1 MKTKKIVLISMMVVI
16 FTMDSLGQTIVD
28 NDNILSVQPEPKQV
42 LNLNKSIILSVPAE
56 LLISIK
62 NDQEQK
68 AYNYLAYLLDEEYK
82 ELINFSSEENN
93 NLNQIKIVFNKI
105 IKTNAIPNDQYY
117 GIKINLEKL
126 EITLEYVSQTGLLY
140 GLVTLSKYFEETEN
154 EIQIN
159 LFEVIDYPD
168 FTRRI
173 MFAYPGMEGIN
184 SVLDFA
190 IRNKIES
197 IAIPHRQYSWHKI
210 DDEYK
215 QLFEMI
221 GQWKDNYGAPGIMQM
236 HNIYDEKHI
245 EISNKDDIDRL
256 KDVIELGV
264 INGAD
269 KLMILADDTPPFKFG
284 EGYILTSE
292 NDKQKFKHMADAHC
306 YLLSELKQ
314 WLNDSALESE
324 LYYCPPFYTYEDMHY
339 GEMEL
344 YKDTPWEADAFGP
357 LYRDLNYLG
366 LNIPDDVF
374 IVWTGP
380 YVRSRSI
387 TVEDINDWTYHLKG
401 IVPFLADNTLYSHNP
416 FITTP
421 MFNAWDNNLPD
432 DFNSRTAGNGMVIN
446 GNVASEDS
454 KASFITVND
463 YMWNSK
469 TYEPEVSFQ
478 RAMQNLYGEIVTQ
491 LLLDLKQTELEL
503 NKIIGQ
509 RKLWFESD
517 NLWSIIRK
525 IRYIHSKNPF
535 DYHYNYT
542 RMKGLRLQLKN
553 SVPEPTDKKMFA
565 EECLT
570 LEKKRKEILEKI
582 EIERPDIVADLKEL
596 LVELPDFDSIQ

>member
-1 MKTKKIVLISMMVVI
+1 MKTKQILSMSIVAMILAMNN
-16 FTMDSLGQTIVD
+16 FGQTII
-28 NDNILSVQPEPKQV
+28 NNNNILSVQPEPKQV
-42 LNLNKSIILSVPAE
+42 LNLNKSIILSVPVDI
-56 LLISIK
+56 LMPTK
-62 NDQEQK
+62 NEQEHK
-68 AYNYLAYLLDEEYK
+68 AYNYLVYLLDEKYK
-82 ELINFSSEENN
+82 EMINVRSEENK
-93 NLNQIKIVFNKI
+93 NQPHIKISLSKI
-105 IKTNAIPNDQYY
+105 INTDEITNDQYY
-117 GIKINLEKL
+117 RIRVDLEEL
-126 EITLEYVSQTGLLY
+126 EITVEYVSQTGLLY
-140 GLVTLSKYFEETEN
+140 GLVTLSKYFEETAN

-173 MFAYPGMEGIN
+173 MFAYPSKEGIN

-197 IAIPHRQYSWHKI
+197 IAIPHRQYSWHKV
-210 DDEYK
+210 DDEYR

-221 GQWKDNYGAPGIMQM
+221 GQWKAKYGAPSIMQM

-256 KDVIELGV
+256 KEVIELGV

-306 YLLSELKQ
+306 YLLSDLKQ
-314 WLNDSALESE
+314 WFKDSALESE

-344 YKDTPWEADAFGP
+344 YKDTPWEEDAFGP

-366 LNIPDDVF
+366 LNIPDSVF

-380 YVRSRSI
+380 YVRSRTI
-387 TVEDINDWTYHLKG
+387 TVDDINDWTYHLKG

-421 MFNAWDNNLPD
+421 MFTAWDNNLPD

-469 TYEPEVSFQ
+469 SYSPEVSLNK
-478 RAMQNLYGEIVTQ
+478 AMHSLYGKDIAE
-491 LLLDLKQTELEL
+491 LLLDLKEVEL
-503 NKIIGQ
+503 NLRKTIGE
-509 RKLWFESD
+509 RELWFESD
-517 NLWSIIRK
+517 SLWSLIRK
-525 IRYIHSKNPF
+525 IRFIHTKNPF
-535 DYHYNYT
+535 YYHYNYT
-542 RMKGLRLQLKN
+542 RMKALRLQLKN
-553 SVPEPTDKKMFA
+553 SVPVPTDKNTFIEK
-565 EECLT
+565 CLT
-570 LEKKRKEILEKI
+570 LDKRRKEILEKI
-582 EIERPDIVADLKEL
+582 EIERPEIVANLKEL
-596 LVELPDFDSIQ
+596 LVELPDFELIE

>member
-1 MKTKKIVLISMMVVI
+1 MKTIKILLISMMVAI

-56 LLISIK
+56 ILISIK

-68 AYNYLAYLLDEEYK
+68 AYNYLVHLFDEKFK
-82 ELINFSSEENN
+82 EKINFRIEENN
-93 NLNQIKIVFNKI
+93 NPNQINIDLSKI
-105 IKTNAIPNDQYY
+105 IDTDEIPNDQYY
-117 GIKINLEKL
+117 GIKINLEEL
-126 EITLEYVSQTGLLY
+126 EITIDYVNQIGLLY
-140 GLVTLSKYFEETEN
+140 GIVTLAQFFEQSEN
-154 EIQIN
+154 EIRIN

-173 MFAYPGMEGIN
+173 MFAYPGKEGIN

-197 IAIPHRQYSWHKI
+197 IAIPHRQYSWHKV
-210 DDEYK
+210 DYEYK
-215 QLFEMI
+215 HLFEMI
-221 GQWKDNYGAPGIMQM
+221 GQWKAKYGAPSIMQM

-245 EISNKDDIDRL
+245 EISNKDDIDGL
-256 KDVIELGV
+256 KEVIELGV

-306 YLLSELKQ
+306 YLLSDLKQ
-314 WLNDSALESE
+314 WFKDSALESE

-339 GEMEL
+339 GELEL
-344 YKDTPWEADAFGP
+344 YKNTPWEADAFEP
-357 LYRDLNYLG
+357 LYIDLNYLG
-366 LNIPDDVF
+366 LNIPEDIF
-374 IVWTGP
+374 ILWTCP
-380 YVRSRSI
+380 YVRSRTI

-401 IVPFLADNTLYSHNP
+401 IVPFLGDNTLYSHHP

-421 MFNAWDNNLPD
+421 MFTAWDNNLPD
-432 DFNSRTAGNGMVIN
+432 DFYLRTAGNGMIIN
-446 GNVASEDS
+446 GNVNSEDS

-469 TYEPEVSFQ
+469 TYDPEVSLQ
-478 RAMQNLYGEIVTQ
+478 KAMHELYGETVSQ

-553 SVPEPTDKKMFA
+553 SVPEPDDKKLFIETCKMFDD
-565 EECLT
+565 
-570 LEKKRKEILEKI
+570 KRDEILQKI
-582 EIERPDIVADLKEL
+582 GYERSDLEANLREIIMK
-596 LVELPDFDSIQ
+596 LPDFKHMN

>member
-1 MKTKKIVLISMMVVI
+1 MKTKLILFIAMMVMI
-16 FTMDSLGQTIVD
+16 FTMDSPGQTII
-28 NDNILSVQPEPKQV
+28 NNNNILSVQPEPKQII
-42 LNLNKSIILSVPAE
+42 NFNKSINLSVPAE
-56 LLISIK
+56 ILIPIR

-68 AYNYLAYLLDEEYK
+68 AFNYLVHLFDEKFNEK
-82 ELINFSSEENN
+82 VNFRSEENEI
-93 NLNQIKIVFNKI
+93 QPHIKISLSKI
-105 IKTNAIPNDQYY
+105 IDTDEIPNDQYY
-117 GIKINLEKL
+117 RIKADLEKH
-126 EITLEYVSQTGLLY
+126 EITIEYVSQTGLLY
-140 GLVTLSKYFEETEN
+140 GIVTFAHFFEESDN
-154 EIQIN
+154 EIRIN

-173 MFAYPGMEGIN
+173 MFANPGKEGIN

-215 QLFEMI
+215 ELFERI
-221 GQWKDNYGAPGIMQM
+221 GKWKNKYGAPSIMQM

-245 EISNKDDIDRL
+245 EISNRDDIDRL
-256 KDVIELGV
+256 IEVIEMGV

-314 WLNDSALESE
+314 WFKDSALESE

-344 YKDTPWEADAFGP
+344 YKDTPWEADAFDP
-357 LYRDLNYLG
+357 LYRDLNFLG

-380 YVRSRSI
+380 YVRSRII
-387 TVEDINDWTYHLKG
+387 TVKDINDWTYHLKG

-421 MFNAWDNNLPD
+421 MFTAWDNNLPD
-432 DFNSRTAGNGMVIN
+432 DFNLRTAGNGMIIN
-446 GNVASEDS
+446 GNVDSEDS
-454 KASFITVND
+454 KVSFITVND

-469 TYEPEVSFQ
+469 AYLPEASLN
-478 RAMQNLYGEIVTQ
+478 RAMHTLYGKNITE
-491 LLLDLKQTELEL
+491 LLLDLKEVEL
-503 NKIIGQ
+503 NLCKTIGE
-509 RKLWFESD
+509 RELWFESD
-517 NLWSIIRK
+517 NLWSIIRR

-535 DYHYNYT
+535 DYHFNYT

-553 SVPEPTDKKMFA
+553 SVPEPIDKKIFI
-565 EECLT
+565 EKCLT
-570 LEKKRKEILEKI
+570 LEKRREEILEKI
-582 EIERPDIVADLKEL
+582 EIELPEVAENLKKL
-596 LVELPDFDSIQ
+596 LVELPDFDLIN